1 MGNHLLTENIA
12 MKYPMIVYKSEGSDY
27 GGLLPDFPGVYPL
40 AGTLDALVAEV
51 QDLIEAAWEGQDP
64 AMFPAPSTL
73 EEVQASHDAQGRVL
87 MLVELDTSFLDDV
100 TERVN
105 ITAPRHALHAI
116 DRFAKA
122 RGMSRSAY
130 MVEASLAHR

>member
-1 MGNHLLTENIA
+1 

-40 AGTLDALVAEV
+40 ADTLDALVADV
-51 QDLIEAAWEGQDP
+51 QGAIETAWDGEDP
-64 AMFPAPSTL
+64 AAFPVPSLL
-73 EEVQASHDAQGRVL
+73 EEVQGIPEAQGRILVL
-87 MLVELDTSFLDDV
+87 VDVDTAFLEDV

-116 DRFAKA
+116 DKLAQA
-122 RGMSRSAY
+122 RGMSRSSY
-130 MVEASLAHR
+130 MVEASLSHR

>member
-1 MGNHLLTENIA
+1 

-40 AGTLDALVAEV
+40 AGTVDALIVEV
-51 QDLIEAAWEGQDP
+51 QDLIEAAWEDEDP
-64 AMFPAPSTL
+64 AKFPTPSTL
-73 EEVQASHDAQGRVL
+73 EEVQAGPDAQGRTLVL
-87 MLVELDTSFLDDV
+87 VDVDTSFLDDV
-100 TERVN
+100 TERIN

-116 DRFAKA
+116 DKFARA